1 MMYYYD
7 GWSWLWMAAMVVL
20 FWGGIV
26 ALIVFAVRALTG
38 PKAGDQALDVLRRR
52 LAKGEISQEEFERTR
67 RLLQG

>member
-7 GWSWLWMAAMVVL
+7 GWSWLWMAAMMIL
-20 FWGGIV
+20 FWGGVV

-38 PKAGDQALDVLRRR
+38 PKTGDQALDVLRRR